1 MNQLFTQ
8 LALLGGAI
16 SLLFCCDSTPP
27 CRELAGQWT
36 NREGQVFLFQP
47 NGKAMWLI
55 KFGSQFDTFPIE
67 YRYDCKQQPV
77 ALDLTSFKSGL
88 NLFLIPRYQ
97 AFGTAVAAVLTQ
109 SFVSVG
115 LMWLCAKTFGFWPSR
130 NWWLRV
136 AGFAV
141 FVFAANWLVFEKTD
155 LGWWVKCGIGL
166 AAGMAGAVVFKMA
179 DWRKAMAF
187 FKK

>member
-77 ALDLTSFKSGL
+77 ALDLTSFKSG
-88 NLFLIPRYQ
+88 P
-97 AFGTAVAAVLTQ
+97 LTGKTLYGILEWTSDS
-109 SFVSVG
+109 SFRFDGEPGVTPEVRPT
-115 LMWLCAKTFGFWPSR
+115 TFNIEQTMKFYKE
-130 NWWLRV
+130 
-136 AGFAV
+136 
-141 FVFAANWLVFEKTD
+141 EK
-155 LGWWVKCGIGL
+155 
-166 AAGMAGAVVFKMA
+166 
-179 DWRKAMAF
+179 
-187 FKK
+187 